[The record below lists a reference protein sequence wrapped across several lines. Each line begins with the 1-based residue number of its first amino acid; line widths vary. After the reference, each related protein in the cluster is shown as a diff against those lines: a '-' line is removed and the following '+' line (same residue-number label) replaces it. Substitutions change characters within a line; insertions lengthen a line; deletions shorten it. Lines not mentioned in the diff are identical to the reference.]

1 MPLLSWLCKDK
12 IVGHHHNVPYRVLEH
27 KFGYKSENPQDR
39 SFTNSG
45 NKIIH
50 GDNLEA
56 LKSLMPEY
64 EGRINCVYIDP
75 PYNTGQENWIYN
87 DNVNDPRILKWLG
100 EVVGKEGED
109 LSRHDKWA
117 CMMYPRL
124 QLLSKLMAE
133 DASLVISIKHQ
144 ELHSLILL
152 CKEIFPTKQVVTVT
166 VQTSGG
172 KPSGGF
178 NYLHEYLVFVVDESF
193 EPNVLDFCGGIP
205 RSPFEGLTLSTFNKT
220 NRPNQCYPIFI
231 DPETESIVD
240 VGDSLQELIKNGLYK
255 EEDKGS
261 YKYDFDLAP
270 EGTVAVWPIT
280 SKKKECVWRQKPTR
294 LMEDWKKG
302 YIKVSK
308 NVKTDHPNRYSIQY
322 LPEGIIKK
330 IESGKLPILGTEQGK
345 PTLILGTNETEGS
358 DVPTIWTEKSFYTS
372 KGTNALK
379 EILPEAEKE
388 FDYPK
393 SPELIKAVLSAIS
406 RDEDIILDS
415 FAGSGTTGQAVLSL
429 NQENYENRHFILIE
443 LQDYADTI
451 TAERIRRV
459 MSGYSYVGKIDE
471 TIYEKKLTFKD
482 LKNVSKYVEEA
493 EKAVEDNRK
502 NYDKISRPKLD
513 GDTIK
518 VVATRLING
527 QMDGLGGSFDFYE
540 LGETIFNANGAL
552 NEQISIDKLR
562 EYIYYTE
569 TRQHLE
575 RPQFD
580 LKDYLLDVSS
590 DTAYYLYY
598 LQDELSELNY
608 ETLSLFVNGR
618 ATNYIIYADS
628 CLIDRKEL
636 ALQNITFKKIP
647 REISRF

>member
-1 MPLLSWLCKDK
+1 M
-12 IVGHHHNVPYRVLEH
+12 
-27 KFGYKSENPQDR
+27 
-39 SFTNSG
+39 
-45 NKIIH
+45 
-50 GDNLEA
+50 
-56 LKSLMPEY
+56 
-64 EGRINCVYIDP
+64 
-75 PYNTGQENWIYN
+75 
-87 DNVNDPRILKWLG
+87 
-100 EVVGKEGED
+100 
-109 LSRHDKWA
+109 
-117 CMMYPRL
+117 
-124 QLLSKLMAE
+124 
-133 DASLVISIKHQ
+133 
-144 ELHSLILL
+144 
-152 CKEIFPTKQVVTVT
+152 
-166 VQTSGG
+166 
-172 KPSGGF
+172 
-178 NYLHEYLVFVVDESF
+178 
-193 EPNVLDFCGGIP
+193 
-205 RSPFEGLTLSTFNKT
+205 
-220 NRPNQCYPIFI
+220 
-231 DPETESIVD
+231 
-240 VGDSLQELIKNGLYK
+240 
-255 EEDKGS
+255 
-261 YKYDFDLAP
+261 
-270 EGTVAVWPIT
+270 
-280 SKKKECVWRQKPTR
+280 
-294 LMEDWKKG
+294 
-302 YIKVSK
+302 
-308 NVKTDHPNRYSIQY
+308 
-322 LPEGIIKK
+322 
-330 IESGKLPILGTEQGK
+330 
-345 PTLILGTNETEGS
+345 
-358 DVPTIWTEKSFYTS
+358 
-372 KGTNALK
+372 
-379 EILPEAEKE
+379 
-388 FDYPK
+388 
-393 SPELIKAVLSAIS
+393 SAIS

-429 NQENYENRHFILIE
+429 NQENDENRHFILIE

-459 MSGYSYVGKIDE
+459 MSGYSYIGKIDE

-540 LGETIFNANGAL
+540 LGETIFSANGAL

-575 RPQFD
+575 RPQYD
-580 LKDYLLDVSS
+580 QNDYLLDVSS

-608 ETLSLFVNGR
+608 ETLSLFVNGK